1 MRLQKMRSSGG
12 RSSTSNISGLSSSN
26 SLTDDDKIRLQLYLD
41 VEYFGK
47 QMNKCG
53 VEVENVEKYQQL
65 LVMVEEAKEKRP
77 VDS

>member
-1 MRLQKMRSSGG
+1 
-12 RSSTSNISGLSSSN
+12 
-26 SLTDDDKIRLQLYLD
+26 
-41 VEYFGK
+41 
-47 QMNKCG
+47 MNKCG